1 MAGGELV
8 HAGDAG
14 AQARQAIANI
24 ATALESLGAGLQD
37 VVRTRMFVAD
47 MSRWEEIGR
56 AHGEAFAGIMPAT
69 SLIGVAGLVDPRM
82 LVEIEAVAYKP
93 GIGQ

>member
-1 MAGGELV
+1 
-8 HAGDAG
+8 
-14 AQARQAIANI
+14 
-24 ATALESLGAGLQD
+24 
-37 VVRTRMFVAD
+37 
-47 MSRWEEIGR
+47 
-56 AHGEAFAGIMPAT
+56 MPAT